1 MMMRSYLAAAALL
14 LLSAVPVPAQVG
26 SSSLNGG
33 TANPQIPDLSMCLP
47 HPATFN
53 HVWFVDPINGH
64 TVSGGGAGS
73 AAAPWNSLQAV
84 FSTVTGYPG
93 PLLTTAPGG
102 VGPVAPGD
110 EVVLMNGAA
119 TDYGAISVANTQNTS
134 FVTIAQAP
142 GQSATLAQLSVT
154 NSSEFGFEGFSVQS
168 VNPTGSRSSFGVLVA
183 ATLTGA
189 SVAHDVYF
197 DHLTI
202 SSASNS
208 TTATWTTQA
217 IWQDN
222 IQQGVLLGRDAR
234 TPDGGD
240 GRCFGITNSTLFNVA
255 NAISVF
261 TDNAYALNNEIF
273 FYGDD
278 AVDFGGDN
286 LVLHGNS
293 IHDNINIGD
302 GTHIDAMQA
311 FVGRAW
317 YHDILV
323 DGNTIIWNTQQ
334 VPFATLT
341 PTEIDGGIT
350 SNDIGIVREVIT
362 NNIVVFP
369 NNNITTVACRDCLV
383 AGNTVLPAVDQSS
396 GTGLAGDIRVNLI
409 SNELEIGDNTVVRNN
424 LVSSLAIN
432 DPTAFVEHNIMITS
446 GTSLGAKSNFGG
458 TFFNTPGTYCN
469 GSLGCGSSLPTGT
482 GGGGGDNVY
491 TTPPSGCAGT
501 GTAADITACVQGEIA
516 LFNFG
521 GPTSFSYDFHLIS
534 GAPAVGF
541 GTNTTPTPTVDI
553 NGIPRSPTHD
563 AGAHV
568 FQ

>member
-1 MMMRSYLAAAALL
+1 MRTSILLLAAAALL
-14 LLSAVPVPAQVG
+14 LLFAVPAPAQVG

-64 TVSGGGAGS
+64 TVSGGGTGS

-84 FSTVTGYPG
+84 FSTVTGFPG
-93 PLLTTAPGG
+93 PLLTTAPSG

-110 EVVLMNGAA
+110 EVLLMNGAA

-142 GQSATLAQLSVT
+142 GQSATLAQLIVT
-154 NSSEFGFEGFSVQS
+154 NSSEFGFEGFSVQE
-168 VNPTGSRSSFGVLVA
+168 VNPTGSKASFGVLVA
-183 ATLTGA
+183 ATLTGT

-202 SSASNS
+202 SSASNA

-217 IWQDN
+217 IWQNN
-222 IQQGVLLGRDAR
+222 IQQGVVLGRDDR
-234 TPDGGD
+234 HPDGGD
-240 GRCFGITNSTLFNVA
+240 GTCFGITNSTLFNVA

-261 TDNAYALNNEIF
+261 TDNAYMLNNEIF

-286 LVLHGNS
+286 LVLKGNY

-311 FVGRAW
+311 FVGRTW

-334 VPFATLT
+334 VPFTTLT
-341 PTEIDGGIT
+341 PNDVDGGIT
-350 SNDIGIVREVIT
+350 SNDIGIVREAVI
-362 NNIVVFP
+362 NNVVVFP

-383 AGNTVLPAVDQSS
+383 AGNTVLPAFDQSGQS
-396 GTGLAGDIRVNLI
+396 GLAGDIRVNLI
-409 SNELEIGDNTVVRNN
+409 SNAPALAIGDNTVVRNN
-424 LVSSLAIN
+424 LVSFMSIN
-432 DPTAFVEHNIMITS
+432 DPTTFVEHNIMIT
-446 GTSLGAKSNFGG
+446 GAAPGASSNFGG

-469 GSLGCGSSLPTGT
+469 GSLGC
-482 GGGGGDNVY
+482 DNVY
-491 TTPPSGCAGT
+491 TTRPSGCTGT
-501 GTAADITACVQGEIA
+501 GTVADATACVQGEIA

-541 GTNTTPTPTVDI
+541 GTNATPTPTVDI

-563 AGAHV
+563 VGAHV